1 MNALLWI
8 VIAHLSGSLPFSVWT
23 GQFLL
28 QTEIRRFGDGNPGGT
43 NVIRAGSR
51 ALGITV
57 IALDGLKGLLPVL
70 GAQHLGCIDGWP
82 LAAVALSAVAGH
94 AFSIFLSFKGGKAVA
109 VTFGV
114 WAGLT
119 GWSVLFLLG
128 ALLLAAYFLVSND
141 GWAVILALIG
151 LLIFLL
157 AAGYSVDLLGA
168 WLGNA
173 LIVAWKHRRELAQP
187 PSLRRTTPP

>member
-1 MNALLWI
+1 MNAILWI
-8 VIAHLSGSLPFSVWT
+8 LIAYCSGSLPFSVWT
-23 GQFLL
+23 GHFLL
-28 QTEIRRFGDGNPGGT
+28 QTEIRQFGDGNPGGT
-43 NVIRAGSR
+43 NVVRAGSR

-57 IALDGLKGLLPVL
+57 IALDGLKGTLPVL
-70 GAQHLGCIDGWP
+70 GAQHLGGIDGW
-82 LAAVALSAVAGH
+82 LLTAVALSAVAGH
-94 AFSIFLSFKGGKAVA
+94 AFSFFLNFKGGKAVA

-119 GWSVLFLLG
+119 GWSTLFLLG
-128 ALLLAAYFLVSND
+128 ALLLAAFLLLSID
-141 GWAVILALIG
+141 GWAVIFALIG

-157 AAGYSVDLLGA
+157 AAGHPIDLLGA